1 MAEVQEKSGN
11 DGKKGGQKKM
21 HIRVDFTPMVDMN
34 MLLITFFMLCTTMIK
49 SQTLT
54 IAMPSNEK
62 VENTENM
69 SQASADDAVTIIV
82 DAKRKP
88 GTNLVDTVNGMV
100 VNEVYYY
107 FGKPGGDA
115 GIFGAGGEVISANN
129 NLQKSEFLSD
139 EVNSVGDRSPRGIR
153 QIIQERNKE
162 VLAEIKKIKEQYAN
176 GGFGPLET
184 KAEREAAQEKYD
196 EAASAIRKNENL
208 KKPVIILKST
218 PQATFGSLVEL
229 LDEMQ
234 INSISKYQIDN
245 MTRVD
250 SVMLLDYQSAHPG
263 S

>member
-11 DGKKGGQKKM
+11 DGKKGAQKKM

-54 IAMPSNEK
+54 IALPTNEK
-62 VENTENM
+62 VENQENM
-69 SQASADDAVTIIV
+69 SQASAEDAVTIIV

-88 GTNLVDTVNGMV
+88 GTNQVDSVDGKV
-100 VNEVYYY
+100 VTEVYYY
-107 FGKPGGDA
+107 FGKPGGEA
-115 GIFGAGGEVISANN
+115 GMFGPGGTIISANN

-139 EVNSVGDRSPRGIR
+139 EVGPAGDHSARGIR
-153 QIIQERNKE
+153 QIIQQRNKE

-184 KAEREAAQEKYD
+184 KAEREEAQAKYD

-208 KKPVIILKST
+208 KKPVVILKST
-218 PQATFGSLVEL
+218 PQASFGSLIEL

-245 MTRVD
+245 MTGID
-250 SVMLLDYQSAHPG
+250 SLMLIDYQNRHHND
-263 S
+263 

>member
-54 IAMPSNEK
+54 IALPTNEK
-62 VENTENM
+62 VENQENM

-88 GTNLVDTVNGMV
+88 GTNLVDTVTGSV
-100 VNEVYYY
+100 INEVYYY
-107 FGKPGGDA
+107 FGKPGGDE
-115 GIFGAGGEVISANN
+115 GMFGPGGEIISANN

-139 EVNSVGDRSPRGIR
+139 EVNSAGVHSARGIR
-153 QIIQERNKE
+153 QIIQQRNKD

-176 GGFGPLET
+176 GEFGPLET
-184 KAEREAAQEKYD
+184 KAEREAAQAKYD
-196 EAASAIRKNENL
+196 EAASAIRKNEDL
-208 KKPVIILKST
+208 KKPVIIIKST
-218 PQATFGSLVEL
+218 PQASFGSLIEL

-250 SVMLLDYQSAHPG
+250 SVMLIEYQNTHHG

>member
-1 MAEVQEKSGN
+1 MAEVQEKSGG
-11 DGKKGGQKKM
+11 DGKKGAQKKM

-54 IAMPSNEK
+54 IALPTNEK
-62 VENTENM
+62 VENQENM
-69 SQASADDAVTIIV
+69 SQASSDDAVTIIV

-88 GTNLVDTVNGMV
+88 GTNQVDTVNGQV
-100 VNEVYYY
+100 VTEVYYY

-115 GIFGAGGEVISANN
+115 GMIGPGGTIISANN
-129 NLQKSEFLSD
+129 NLQKSEFLTD
-139 EVNSVGDRSPRGIR
+139 EINAAGDHSARGIR
-153 QIIQERNKE
+153 QIIQQRNKD
-162 VLAEIKKIKEQYAN
+162 VLAEIKKIKEKYAS

-184 KAEREAAQEKYD
+184 KDEREAAQAKYD
-196 EAASAIRKNENL
+196 EAASEIRKNENL
-208 KKPVIILKST
+208 KKPVIILKAT
-218 PQATFGSLVEL
+218 PEATFGSLIEL

-245 MTRVD
+245 MTGAD
-250 SVMLLDYQSAHPG
+250 SVMLHDYKKTHPG